1 MVFYQFINLSKLL
14 NLWIQINERCPTLIM
29 KAIKGLM
36 RYYIFVEMSAENGSG
51 DVKIASDFL
60 LG

>member
-1 MVFYQFINLSKLL
+1 
-14 NLWIQINERCPTLIM
+14 M

-60 LG
+60 LGW